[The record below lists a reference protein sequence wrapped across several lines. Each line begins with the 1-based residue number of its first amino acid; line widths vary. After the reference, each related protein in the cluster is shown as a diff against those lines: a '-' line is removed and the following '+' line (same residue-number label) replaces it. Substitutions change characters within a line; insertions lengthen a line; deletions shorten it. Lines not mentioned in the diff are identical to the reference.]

1 MLYTAAIQEPDDK
14 TIRTTLFYN
23 FAFGAS
29 SVGSIRSRM
38 SPAASL
44 R

>member
-1 MLYTAAIQEPDDK
+1 MYDFIYTSVYTSI
-14 TIRTTLFYN
+14 YN

-29 SVGSIRSRM
+29 SVGSITSLI